1 MSCSDHS
8 GPIDYAVER
17 EHFDGEATPQ
27 IRANPPRMPKDDA
40 PSIADEIIGYACTV
54 KYVNERIAELI
65 KDIAFYRRSDNISDV
80 LDKLANCYADL
91 SNTIWEINR
100 VSDDWY
106 KSEAAKEP
114 KVHRPKEER
123 IGAEALGFVHT
134 LKRISNL
141 IVEAI
146 MNIAIHREKYY
157 YRDVLEKLTKCYGV
171 MFGLVSDMQ
180 GVANR
185 WKDNNS

>member
-1 MSCSDHS
+1 MSCSDHC

-17 EHFDGEATPQ
+17 EHFEGEATPQ

-54 KYVNERIAELI
+54 KYVNVRIAELI
-65 KDIAFYRRSDNISDV
+65 KAIAFNRRSDNI
-80 LDKLANCYADL
+80 N
-91 SNTIWEINR
+91 
-100 VSDDWY
+100 
-106 KSEAAKEP
+106 
-114 KVHRPKEER
+114 
-123 IGAEALGFVHT
+123 
-134 LKRISNL
+134 
-141 IVEAI
+141 
-146 MNIAIHREKYY
+146 
-157 YRDVLEKLTKCYGV
+157 DVLEKLTKCYGV